1 MAIHCIFRP
10 VTKMADKTA
19 PVLGSRGLCPE
30 TWQNFRRRSKN
41 SASFDP
47 QVRDRSFAYR
57 CATLVLHI
65 VPANQSAG
73 PWKPLRIEFIYR
85 IKQVC
90 RTTMLHIVPDLQSD
104 LQGESTGLVVEAR
117 ARGQF
122 FWASATKKWTIIDWK
137 VNVSKPA
144 PIHGE
149 HQSPAQWPHTRIFPG
164 QTKLV
169 LQPRSSTQTYNQEPN
184 NIQQTYAKPTF
195 SRSPKPT
202 NDKRPTNQKEWLSAK
217 YTWNALAQ
225 VWSAPFEEA
234 PGLQC

>member
-1 MAIHCIFRP
+1 MPTCFWI
-10 VTKMADKTA
+10 
-19 PVLGSRGLCPE
+19 
-30 TWQNFRRRSKN
+30 
-41 SASFDP
+41 
-47 QVRDRSFAYR
+47 
-57 CATLVLHI
+57 
-65 VPANQSAG
+65 
-73 PWKPLRIEFIYR
+73 
-85 IKQVC
+85 
-90 RTTMLHIVPDLQSD
+90 
-104 LQGESTGLVVEAR
+104 LVVSSPTCLWWK
-117 ARGQF
+117 RGPVGNF
-122 FWASATKKWTIIDWK
+122 FLASATKKWTIIDWK

-202 NDKRPTNQKEWLSAK
+202 NDKQPTNQKEWLSAK